1 MPPFL
6 WGTSGE
12 SYPQRR
18 CARFLQAFNTSTS
31 PAFMTQLVCRG
42 CGEAVEGGG
51 LIEAAG
57 CWGRLGAGVGCTV
70 FRVCRRRRQER
81 GGTAA
86 QRENDSLLEVCLGVS
101 VVKGRPIWAAA
112 EQRTY

>member
-6 WGTSGE
+6 WGTSSE

-18 CARFLQAFNTSTS
+18 CTRFLLAFNTSTS

-42 CGEAVEGGG
+42 CGEGVEGAG

-57 CWGRLGAGVGCTV
+57 CWGGLGGREGALYFVSAEETTAREGGNCSA
-70 FRVCRRRRQER
+70 ER
-81 GGTAA
+81 
-86 QRENDSLLEVCLGVS
+86 
-101 VVKGRPIWAAA
+101 K
-112 EQRTY
+112 